1 MNMNAPTVLAETEYE
16 RVGRIVAVT
25 GGHAIILLDAPEFTS
40 LGQIKSPEIG
50 TLLKVDTPHTTAL
63 ALVSALSAPAPTH
76 EGTERELR
84 IAEVEFIGELPKAD
98 LGQPHLE
105 APGFRR
111 GISAYPALG
120 DIVGRASQ
128 GELARAYSCDLSKA
142 IRIGHIHQDATIPA
156 MAKLDELLGKHFA
169 VLGTTGT
176 GKSCAV
182 ALILRRILD
191 SNPQAHILLLDV
203 HREYAACFPE
213 GAEIVTPDN
222 LNLPFW
228 FLNFE
233 EIVEILIGSQPNR
246 DADIEILREMIPM
259 AKLRYAAN
267 QRRDRAT
274 RARDLLDNQSIG
286 IDTPVPY
293 RASDLIGLLD
303 EYIGKLDLKGELAP
317 YKRLKSRIET
327 ISRDPRYGFMFG
339 SLTIQDTMAQALGR
353 LFRIPVNG
361 RPITILELG
370 GLPSEIINVVVSVL
384 ARMAFD
390 FGVWSGGR
398 VPITFVCEE
407 AHRYVPID
415 KSLGFEPTKRAIS
428 RIAKEGRKY
437 AIGLCVVSQRPAELD
452 PSILSQCN
460 TVFSLRLSN
469 ERDQE
474 ILKAGISDA
483 AASLLEFMPTMG
495 QGEAIAFGEG
505 VSLPSRI
512 TFDRLPGEAVPRT
525 TTATFSDSWATDVQ
539 DDGFLADVVA
549 RWRLQSHASFAQPR
563 VADTDAAMSPGAHQP
578 SGARPA
584 APAPAGPAQ
593 PFGRAA
599 SPREPAMPSLHGF
612 GGARGLRRTP

>member
-1 MNMNAPTVLAETEYE
+1 
-16 RVGRIVAVT
+16 
-25 GGHAIILLDAPEFTS
+25 
-40 LGQIKSPEIG
+40 
-50 TLLKVDTPHTTAL
+50 
-63 ALVSALSAPAPTH
+63 
-76 EGTERELR
+76 
-84 IAEVEFIGELPKAD
+84 
-98 LGQPHLE
+98 
-105 APGFRR
+105 
-111 GISAYPALG
+111 
-120 DIVGRASQ
+120 
-128 GELARAYSCDLSKA
+128 
-142 IRIGHIHQDATIPA
+142 
-156 MAKLDELLGKHFA
+156 
-169 VLGTTGT
+169 
-176 GKSCAV
+176 
-182 ALILRRILD
+182 
-191 SNPQAHILLLDV
+191 
-203 HREYAACFPE
+203 
-213 GAEIVTPDN
+213 
-222 LNLPFW
+222 LPFW

-246 DADIEILREMIPM
+246 DADIEILRELIPM

-267 QRRDRAT
+267 PRRDRMGPAT
-274 RARDLLDNQSIG
+274 CWTTSIG

-317 YKRLKSRIET
+317 YKRLKARIET
-327 ISRDPRYGFMFG
+327 ISRDPRYAFMFG

-398 VPITFVCEE
+398 VPITFICEE

-415 KSLGFEPTKRAIS
+415 RTLGFEPTKRAIS

-505 VSLPSRI
+505 VSLPTRI
-512 TFDRLPGEAVPRT
+512 TFDRLPSDASAAHHDSDVLRKLGQGCAGQRLPGRCRGALAPAV
-525 TTATFSDSWATDVQ
+525 AL
-539 DDGFLADVVA
+539 FLRRSCPA
-549 RWRLQSHASFAQPR
+549 
-563 VADTDAAMSPGAHQP
+563 
-578 SGARPA
+578 GARECRAGGTRPGPPPGTAALRPDPA
-584 APAPAGPAQ
+584 VRTCVQCARARHAPLAWLH
-593 PFGRAA
+593 RR
-599 SPREPAMPSLHGF
+599 PRL
-612 GGARGLRRTP
+612 